1 MLSQLGQYSSD
12 RWSDSAYVYVSRY
25 NSGIP
30 ISIKENYFNISEVK
44 FYPNPFKGY
53 ATIEFNLQTDITV
66 DIWLLDFSG
75 RLIKVLKHNYELK
88 KGQSKFEVDNFQN
101 LSEGNYL
108 ITISNSNGQVSIP
121 IVKKN

>member
-53 ATIEFNLQTDITV
+53 ATTEFNLQTDISV
-66 DIWLLDFSG
+66 DTWLLDHSA
-75 RLIKVLKHNYELK
+75 R
-88 KGQSKFEVDNFQN
+88 
-101 LSEGNYL
+101 
-108 ITISNSNGQVSIP
+108 
-121 IVKKN
+121 